1 MNKSLITNY
10 YSSHRDELLAFVSSR
25 LGGSCEAED
34 IVQNVFLRLLTT
46 DKMIT
51 EVTLHALVY
60 TTARN
65 LIIDYYRR
73 HTVFEEY
80 EHYIKGMCSEET
92 TTESEDAWSNSTT
105 DTLSATQTYTPDEEI
120 VQRSSGGRG
129 RSGRGRS
136 RSSRSSYEPLEVNT
150 SYGKAGDFNSGRTAK
165 TIDVP
170 SRNKL
175 ISEAQRS
182 RDPEWYL
189 TNLINKKIISVEDAC
204 YILDYMDD
212 TKAFYEDN
220 RDRILENNRQ
230 KIEEIREA
238 RNAGRGVRA
247 GAAINSYLYG
257 GK

>member
-80 EHYIKGMCSEET
+80 EHYIKGMCSEGT
-92 TTESEDAWSNSTT
+92 TTESVF
-105 DTLSATQTYTPDEEI
+105 SAREI
-120 VQRSSGGRG
+120 VEQMERG
-129 RSGRGRS
+129 LTRLPENYR
-136 RSSRSSYEPLEVNT
+136 EV
-150 SYGKAGDFNSGRTAK
+150 YRLH
-165 TIDVP
+165 I
-170 SRNKL
+170 
-175 ISEAQRS
+175 
-182 RDPEWYL
+182 
-189 TNLINKKIISVEDAC
+189 
-204 YILDYMDD
+204 
-212 TKAFYEDN
+212 
-220 RDRILENNRQ
+220 
-230 KIEEIREA
+230 
-238 RNAGRGVRA
+238 
-247 GAAINSYLYG
+247 YG
-257 GK
+257 GMKVGEISQQLGEGYKSIEHRLGTARKLMRQFLRKYA